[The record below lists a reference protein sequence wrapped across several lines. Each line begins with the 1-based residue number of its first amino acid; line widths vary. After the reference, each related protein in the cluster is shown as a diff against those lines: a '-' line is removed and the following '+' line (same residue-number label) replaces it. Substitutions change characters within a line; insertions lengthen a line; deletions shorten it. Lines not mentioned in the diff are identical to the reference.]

1 MSPREQDPRPR
12 KRPRV
17 QAPEPPIVDH
27 DPDQLTLFELTHDQE
42 LANEHHLR
50 ARLQRRENVCA
61 RLGVSERPRRKRSRP
76 KRSVNG
82 HD

>member
-27 DPDQLTLFELTHDQE
+27 APAQQTHGQE